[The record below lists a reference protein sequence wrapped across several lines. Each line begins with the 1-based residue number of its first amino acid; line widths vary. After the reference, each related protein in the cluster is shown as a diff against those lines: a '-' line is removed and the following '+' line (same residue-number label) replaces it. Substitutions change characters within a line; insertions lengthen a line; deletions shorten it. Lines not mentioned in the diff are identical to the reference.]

1 VHPLARRDDHA
12 ERVRHPDA
20 VRDALS
26 AVEPRLVATDLDG
39 TLLRSDGTV
48 STRTAGVLAALE
60 RRGVPVV
67 FVTGR
72 PARWMEVVRRHV
84 GGHGLAIC
92 SNGAV
97 VLRLADDAVELVRP
111 LPEEAGTA
119 VVRDLRAALPDVRF
133 AIESVDGFGMEP
145 DYPAIHPAPAG
156 SPVEPID
163 RLLRRRP
170 VKLMVRHPAL
180 DPDAFLG
187 IVDEVAAGRAVA
199 TRSGASAMVELSAAG
214 VTKASTLELLCGRFG
229 VTAEEVV
236 AFGDMPNDLPM
247 LAWAGR
253 SFAVGDA
260 HPALAAV
267 VTDRARSNDEDGVAV
282 ALEAIFGL

>member
-1 VHPLARRDDHA
+1 
-12 ERVRHPDA
+12 VRHPDPE
-20 VRDALS
+20 RDALS
-26 AVEPRLVATDLDG
+26 AVDPAPRLVATDLDG

-48 STRTAGVLAALE
+48 SARTAGVLAALE

-72 PARWMEVVRRHV
+72 PARWMEVVRQHV

-111 LPEEAGTA
+111 VPEEAGAA

-133 AIESVDGFGMEP
+133 AIESLEGFGMEP
-145 DYPAIHPAPAG
+145 DYSAVHPAPAG
-156 SPVEPID
+156 SPVEPIA

-187 IVDEVAAGRAVA
+187 VVDEVVAGRAVA
-199 TRSGASAMVELSAAG
+199 TRSGVTAMVELSAAG
-214 VTKASTLELLCGRFG
+214 VTKASTLELLCDRFG
-229 VTAEEVV
+229 VTADEVV

-267 VTDRARSNDEDGVAV
+267 VTDCAGSNDEDGVAV

>member
-1 VHPLARRDDHA
+1 MRHLDPDRHPLS
-12 ERVRHPDA
+12 
-20 VRDALS
+20 ALDP
-26 AVEPRLVATDLDG
+26 APRLVATDLDG

-48 STRTAGVLAALE
+48 SARTARVLAALE
-60 RRGVPVV
+60 DRGVPVV

-72 PARWMEVVRRHV
+72 PTRWMEVVRRHV

-111 LPEEAGTA
+111 LTEEAGTA
-119 VVRDLRAALPDVRF
+119 VVGALRAAMPEVRF
-133 AIESVDGFGMEP
+133 AIESVEGFGKEP
-145 DYPAIHPAPAG
+145 DYPATHPTPPG

-170 VKLMVRHPAL
+170 VKLMVRHPTL
-180 DPDAFLG
+180 GPDAFLAV
-187 IVDEVAAGRAVA
+187 VDELAAGRAVA
-199 TRSGASAMVELSAAG
+199 TRSGTTAMVELSAAG
-214 VTKASTLELLCGRFG
+214 VTKASTLELLCDRFG
-229 VTAEEVV
+229 VAAHEVV
-236 AFGDMPNDLPM
+236 SFGDMPNDLPM

-260 HPALAAV
+260 HPALDAV

-282 ALEAIFGL
+282 ALEALFGL